1 MKGDSSYEYK
11 EITIQKAKSRKSVEK
26 SLLQDFQSEFSET
39 DSKLLSRLKSLRLVL
54 AGEQGVPAFV
64 VFADAVLFE
73 MINQKPRN
81 TAEFG
86 QLNGVGTMKLE
97 RYSEAFLKVLMD
109 DDSDEG
115 G

>member
-1 MKGDSSYEYK
+1 MSAHEC
-11 EITIQKAKSRKSVEK
+11 A
-26 SLLQDFQSEFSET
+26 T
-39 DSKLLSRLKSLRLVL
+39 DSKLLSRLKSLRLAL

-64 VFADAVLFE
+64 VFADTVLFE
-73 MINQKPRN
+73 MINRKPRN
-81 TAEFG
+81 TAEFE
-86 QLNGVGTMKLE
+86 QLNGVGPTKLE